1 MLEHPFGVRVPAQR
15 GQLAV
20 STGGEVGGR
29 CEATVPSLYRMMM
42 SEYDG
47 RERSR
52 QPRTAA
58 LPLCCYMV
66 YASLRRQGFIVFR
79 PFSHSISGINPLAP
93 QRFDSAEDG
102 ADIPLAFE
110 VFEPNSAYARKRQER
125 PAFFVF
131 VAR

>member
-1 MLEHPFGVRVPAQR
+1 M
-15 GQLAV
+15 
-20 STGGEVGGR
+20 GG
-29 CEATVPSLYRMMM
+29 CEANVPSLYRTMMT
-42 SEYDG
+42 SDYDG
-47 RERSR
+47 RELSR
-52 QPRTAA
+52 QPRTAG

-66 YASLRRQGFIVFR
+66 YASLRRQGFIVFH

>member
-1 MLEHPFGVRVPAQR
+1 
-15 GQLAV
+15 
-20 STGGEVGGR
+20 
-29 CEATVPSLYRMMM
+29 MMM

-66 YASLRRQGFIVFR
+66 YAALRRQGFIVFR

-93 QRFDSAEDG
+93 QPFNSAEDG
-102 ADIPLAFE
+102 DIPLSFE
-110 VFEPNSAYARKRQER
+110 VFEPNSTYAKNSKQR